1 MESTKTAPENGDL
14 IHEIKKRFSEVRC
27 GEVLQLLS
35 TMANPVRFHILCA
48 LRIQP
53 FTVTELVDIAEGN
66 VSNVSQQ
73 LKMMWLSG
81 YLEKEKS
88 GKQVLYRLKD
98 DRIKELIASL
108 EDLYPEDPEDECVC
122 ED

>member
-1 MESTKTAPENGDL
+1 MESIKTAPESGNL
-14 IHEIKKRFSEVRC
+14 ISEIKKRFTEVRC

-48 LRIQP
+48 LRVQP
-53 FTVTELVDIAEGN
+53 FTVTELVEIAEGN

-98 DRIKELIASL
+98 NRIKELIASL
-108 EDLYPEDPEDECVC
+108 EDLYPEDPADECVC